1 MSACR
6 FKSGLFRHLIIRRG
20 RETVEVSK
28 KGFILC
34 PKCGQQTKTKVR
46 PDTELKRFPLFCP
59 WCKKETIIDK

>member
-1 MSACR
+1 M
-6 FKSGLFRHLIIRRG
+6 
-20 RETVEVSK
+20 EVSK